1 MVKSKLARLLIVTSD
16 SDDSRL
22 FRDYLEHDYELT
34 LIDRGAE
41 ALRRLE
47 RAADIDLALLAGSL
61 PDMSIL
67 QLVGAIRDR
76 HSAGNLPLIMLEGDG
91 GPEEVAL
98 AFQYGADNCLMRPF
112 TAAVLKARIDAL
124 LELKR
129 SFDLTQAKSA
139 KLEETDMQRL
149 LLCRMASHD
158 LQSPLN
164 NIRLA
169 VKGLQSASPG
179 DGSEVNDSLEMIRR
193 MAENMGDI
201 MSNYL
206 DVMELNS
213 GQLSYKLKP
222 VNLRDVV
229 VNVASQFELAARE
242 KNIQLQIRSAE
253 GWVIADATRLVQALG
268 NLVSNAIKYSPH
280 GSTVK
285 LDTSDEDGF
294 SWLIV
299 EDQGPGILPVE
310 RARLFQEFGKL
321 STHPTAGESRT
332 GLGLWIVKQLVEAQE
347 GVVGAEFPESGGSRF
362 RIGLQR
368 ATDLSGG
375 GSRAER
381 SA

>member
-1 MVKSKLARLLIVTSD
+1 MNAKLARLLIVTSN

-22 FRDYLEHDYELT
+22 FRDYLEDDYDL
-34 LIDRGAE
+34 LVISRGAE
-41 ALRRLE
+41 ALQRLE
-47 RAADIDLALLAGSL
+47 QASDIDLALLAGAL
-61 PDMSIL
+61 PDMGVL
-67 QLVGAIRDR
+67 QLVSAIRDR

-91 GPEEVAL
+91 GPDEVAL

-112 TAAVLKARIDAL
+112 TAAALKARIDAL

-129 SFDLTQAKSA
+129 SFDRTQAKSA
-139 KLEETDMQRL
+139 ELVETDLQRL

-169 VKGLQSASPG
+169 VKNMQNASPG
-179 DGSEVNDSLEMIRR
+179 DGGEVNDSLEMIRL
-193 MAENMGDI
+193 MAENMGEI

-213 GQLSYKLKP
+213 DQLSYKLKP
-222 VNLRDVV
+222 VYLRDVI

-268 NLVSNAIKYSPH
+268 NLLSNAIKYSPH
-280 GSTVK
+280 GSAVT
-285 LDTSDEDGF
+285 LDTVDEDGF

-299 EDQGPGILPVE
+299 EDQGPGILPAE

-321 STHPTAGESRT
+321 STHPTGGESRT

-362 RIGLQR
+362 RIGLPT

-375 GSRAER
+375 EAPP
-381 SA
+381 AA